1 MGYIIRFLL
10 LLLTMSRFVEILENQ
25 IMLVKLSIQIIS
37 KVSETAQN
45 TISGYEEPGF
55 EGGVLLKTS

>member
-1 MGYIIRFLL
+1 
-10 LLLTMSRFVEILENQ
+10 MSRFVEILENQ